1 MRGNDNRIA
10 TFEVTP
16 KARVWKIQSAQKILT
31 NNFASFLRFRTKVFL
46 FEETKHES
54 DNIWSIC

>member
-1 MRGNDNRIA
+1 MTTELLLSKSHPKQR
-10 TFEVTP
+10 FEKFKVLM
-16 KARVWKIQSAQKILT
+16 ILT

-46 FEETKHES
+46 FEATKHES